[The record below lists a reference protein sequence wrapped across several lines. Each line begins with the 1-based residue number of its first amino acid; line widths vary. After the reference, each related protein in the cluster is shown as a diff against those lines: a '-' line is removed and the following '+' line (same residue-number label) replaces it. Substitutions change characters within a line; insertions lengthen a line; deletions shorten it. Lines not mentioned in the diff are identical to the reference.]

1 MGCKYRFEVP
11 LLWSVGEFM
20 GEPLT
25 KQPLVETVCEFRFR
39 TQGTWDIT
47 IPGLFYSQV
56 KDDFSERETI
66 NELSFQVSI
75 GDKTPGN
82 VPQVFP
88 PTQRLKLQR
97 PDKSAVIQIGSDLL
111 AINHLQPY
119 KCWETFHDL
128 ILNMFDKYTE
138 LCGECE
144 IERVALRY
152 INHIPI
158 PEDQRFEIEQFLTV
172 FPIFP
177 SPINHDL
184 SGFSQLYEFMFS
196 QPQAVLQHRTGII
209 ENLENKAVLL
219 LDLNFIS
226 LEISH
231 FSKKSERLDLI
242 QQWLSN
248 AHNHVEAAFIAS
260 LNPDYYE
267 SLK

>member
-1 MGCKYRFEVP
+1 
-11 LLWSVGEFM
+11 M

-47 IPGLFYSQV
+47 IPGLFYDQV
-56 KDDFSERETI
+56 KDDFPERETI
-66 NELSFQVSI
+66 NEISFQVSI
-75 GDKTPGN
+75 GDKPLGN
-82 VPQVFP
+82 VPQVFA

-119 KCWETFHDL
+119 ECWEAFRHL
-128 ILNMFDKYTE
+128 ILNMFDKYTL
-138 LCGECE
+138 LCNECE
-144 IERVALRY
+144 IERVGLRY
-152 INHIPI
+152 INHIPT
-158 PEDQRFEIEQFLTV
+158 PEDPLFEIEQFLTV

-184 SGFSQLYEFMFS
+184 SGFSQLYEFMLS

-209 ENLENKAVLL
+209 EKLDNKVVLL

-226 LEISH
+226 QEIAH
-231 FSKKSERLDLI
+231 LQEKSEMLDWI
-242 QQWLSN
+242 QNWLDE
-248 AHNHVEAAFIAS
+248 AHNHIEAAFIAS